1 MSLSWVEKR
10 AKIREET
17 NAWRAELQEMGAAP
31 PQPYEEWSYKVKKKV
46 ATMLLTHWCAAV
58 LAGDEGEFEHRFRVG
73 APSGADAEAADSDVD
88 AVDVDGAAIAE
99 EEPALAD
106 EKPALADE
114 IAQPAI
120 AAVGDHLAA
129 MP

>member
-1 MSLSWVEKR
+1 MKGVTRSLSLKHEVFQ
-10 AKIREET
+10 ANT
-17 NAWRAELQEMGAAP
+17 PELREMGAAP
-31 PQPYEEWSYKVKKKV
+31 PQPYEDWSYKIKKKV
-46 ATMLLTHWCAAV
+46 ATAFLTHWCGAV
-58 LAGDEGEFEHRFRVG
+58 LAGEEGDFEHKFGVG

-88 AVDVDGAAIAE
+88 AVDVDGAAIAD

-106 EKPALADE
+106 EEPALADK

-120 AAVGDHLAA
+120 AAEGDHLAA